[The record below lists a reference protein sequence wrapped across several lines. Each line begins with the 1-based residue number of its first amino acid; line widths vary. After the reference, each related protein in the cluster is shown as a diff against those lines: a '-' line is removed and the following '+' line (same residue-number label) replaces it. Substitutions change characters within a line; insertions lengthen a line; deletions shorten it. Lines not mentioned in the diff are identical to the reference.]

1 VNTFSFRQ
9 IRFFWIPLIA
19 VITNV
24 AGILITISDPVGQK
38 LIAMIGNPNTI
49 YIDCLVSSV
58 LAVIVS
64 EYSLRLFRFLQR
76 FYSITHDLH
85 RLIAIHVA
93 ILFVVCT
100 TLLMGYQFLMYD
112 ASSPEVQFY
121 IKTTFLNTIVITL
134 ALTALTVGMEL
145 FNHLHTARE
154 EAEQF
159 RRTALIAQNE
169 ALRQQLD
176 PHFLFNNLN
185 TLSALIEEEPQSAI
199 RFVDEFADVYR
210 YVLHNRSQDVVSLKE
225 ELALCQSYL
234 YLASIRFGE
243 NIRVEQDIPEEYQRY
258 VLPPLTL
265 QLLLENA
272 IKHNV
277 ITRNQPLSIALHIHN
292 HDGLVWLQV
301 QNSLHRIRTHA
312 HEDSTKLGLTAL
324 QKRYAVLQFPL
335 PVVTETQDSF
345 SVSVPLMA
353 DESHIAKHTREQE
366 GI

>member
-1 VNTFSFRQ
+1 MNTFSFRQ

-19 VITNV
+19 VATNI
-24 AGILITISDPVGQK
+24 AGIIVAMSDPFGRQ
-38 LIAMIGNPNTI
+38 LLAMMGNTNMI
-49 YIDCLVSSV
+49 YIDCVVSSV
-58 LAVIVS
+58 LAVVVS

-76 FYSITHDLH
+76 FYSITHDLQ
-85 RLIAIHVA
+85 RLIAIHIA

-100 TLLMGYQFLMYD
+100 ALFMGYQFVVYD
-112 ASSPEVQFY
+112 ASLPEVQFY
-121 IKTTFLNTIVITL
+121 IKTTFLNTIIATL

-154 EAEQF
+154 EAEQL

-185 TLSALIEEEPQSAI
+185 TLSALIEEEPQSAT

-210 YVLHNRSQDVVSLKE
+210 YVLNNRSRDVVSLKE
-225 ELALCQSYL
+225 ELALCNSYL
-234 YLASIRFGE
+234 FLASIRFGE
-243 NIRVEQDIPEEYQRY
+243 NIRVEQDIPEEYQQY

-277 ITRNQPLSIALHIHN
+277 ITRDQPLSIALHIKKQ
-292 HDGLVWLQV
+292 DGLVWLQV
-301 QNSLHRIRTHA
+301 QNSLHRIRIHA

-335 PVVTETQDSF
+335 PIIAETKDSF
-345 SVSVPLMA
+345 MVSVPLMV
-353 DESHIAKHTREQE
+353 DELQNVQLNKEQQ
-366 GI
+366 GA